1 MLLKKVSHA
10 NQGIYL
16 IFFYFF
22 FIKNNNIVK
31 YC

>member
-16 IFFYFF
+16 INFFF